1 MTPGLAGFVVAGD
14 EPQWDD
20 ALDSVRAALAQGFG
34 LGPERA
40 SAAGGPRHRTWYD
53 TFDWRLHQAG
63 LLLEYV
69 TANRAGQLV
78 LTSPGGVTV
87 QPVTGWRAG
96 RPCRFDQLPG
106 GPVTDQVIELL
117 TPRALLPLVTVTSTA
132 TVTSLLNEDGKTVAR
147 LHIDRPV
154 VVTGAAGRAVLP
166 PRVSIAEVR
175 GYQGQARRAAR
186 AVALTPQILPGSA
199 ASPDAALRGD
209 ALAAIGRRA
218 GDYSNKVNARI
229 TADMPAAKAVA
240 TILLTLLRGIRA
252 NVDGVLRDTD
262 TEFLHDLRVAVRRTR
277 AAIKLLGDA
286 LRLPGGQAE
295 KFAAE
300 FKWLGDVTTPVR
312 DLDVHLLDYHAV
324 AAKLAAA
331 KEDDLVPFRD
341 YLLQRRAREF
351 RALARVLRSARFT
364 QLMDEW
370 QAVLEKVTGKRE
382 APARSDERAR
392 STGKP
397 VVTAGTL
404 AADRTRV
411 AFRKVAR
418 RGGAINDASPSESLH
433 DLRKRAKEL
442 RYALEFFASLHDKQ
456 AYGAVLGDLKRLQD
470 CLGEFQDTEV
480 QIEEIRALA
489 EAMLQAQAAPGGVI
503 ARAILA
509 MGEITAG
516 LASRQGA
523 ARDAFA
529 KRFAGFAGT
538 EGQRRMAILL
548 SGGQA

>member
-1 MTPGLAGFVVAGD
+1 VAGE

-40 SAAGGPRHRTWYD
+40 SAAGGTTRRTWYD
-53 TFDWRLHQAG
+53 TFDWRLHQAD
-63 LLLEYV
+63 LQLEYV
-69 TANRAGQLV
+69 AAGRAGQSSPGGAMLV
-78 LTSPGGVTV
+78 LTSPGAGATA
-87 QPVTGWRAG
+87 QPVTGWRAA
-96 RPCRFDQLPG
+96 RPYRFDQLPA
-106 GPVTDQVIELL
+106 GPVTDQVIGLL

-147 LHIDRPV
+147 LHIERPV
-154 VVTGAAGRAVLP
+154 IATGPATKVALP

-186 AVALTPQILPGSA
+186 AVALTPQIQPGSS
-199 ASPDAALRGD
+199 ASPGAALLND
-209 ALAAIGRRA
+209 ALTVIGRRA
-218 GDYSNKVNARI
+218 GDYSNKVSARI
-229 TADMPAAKAVA
+229 TADMSAAKAVA
-240 TILLTLLRGIRA
+240 TILLALLRGIQA

-277 AAIKLLGDA
+277 AAIKLLADA
-286 LRLPGGQAE
+286 LGLPGDQADR
-295 KFAAE
+295 FAAE

-312 DLDVHLLDYHAV
+312 DLDVHLLDFHAV
-324 AAKLAAA
+324 AAQLAAA
-331 KEDDLVPFRD
+331 KEDDLVPFREF
-341 YLLQRRAREF
+341 LVQRRAREF
-351 RALARVLRSARFT
+351 RALARALRSARFT
-364 QLMDEW
+364 QLMNEW
-370 QAVLEKVTGKRE
+370 QAALEKVSGKRE
-382 APARSDERAR
+382 APVRSAKRAR
-392 STGKP
+392 ATDKP
-397 VVTAGTL
+397 VATAGTL
-404 AADRTRV
+404 ATDRTRV

-418 RGGAINDASPSESLH
+418 RGGAITDASPAESLH

-489 EAMLQAQAAPGGVI
+489 EAMLEAQAAPRGIV

-509 MGEITAG
+509 MGEITTG
-516 LASRQGA
+516 LASRQSA

-529 KRFAGFAGT
+529 RRFAGFADT
-538 EGQRRMAILL
+538 EGQHRMAILL
-548 SGGQA
+548 RGGQA